1 MVLADTKSEQR
12 ALPEYQHPE
21 VGNGFGIGANRMTFR
36 IVEPEH
42 ALATQSADG
51 NWVWTFV
58 LDEKDGRTRLIS
70 RNGFRLPRLTDRIG
84 MIPLEPG
91 SLVMERKVLRG
102 IKHRAERLA
111 AER

>member
-12 ALPEYQHPE
+12 ALPAYQHPE

-42 ALATQSADG
+42 ALATPSADG

-70 RNGFRLPRLTDRIG
+70 RNRFRLPRMTDRIG